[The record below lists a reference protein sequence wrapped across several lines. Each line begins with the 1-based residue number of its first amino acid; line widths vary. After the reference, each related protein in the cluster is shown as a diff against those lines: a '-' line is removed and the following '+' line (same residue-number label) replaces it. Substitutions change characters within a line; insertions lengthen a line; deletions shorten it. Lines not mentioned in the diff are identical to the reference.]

1 MTDIRAEYT
10 LTAWSKSTR
19 RAIILGAT
27 AVGTAGAGVTAAAD
41 GLTGSVEAQA
51 DVQAEQALRVTEL
64 TVNSAED
71 ATFTRIS
78 DDNTEFQIAL
88 ELNTGDDVVFLPEI
102 SNNAADNL
110 DVQITIDSPDVIDIA
125 VGIDYPTG
133 GGSTVGDNDAN
144 IDDANAEDG
153 AVRVGEGTYIATLPP
168 FSGSSDS
175 SEGENTIAI
184 VAELDDTADAGSYDI
199 AVAINPLSTDN

>member
-19 RAIILGAT
+19 RAIILRAT

-71 ATFTRIS
+71 ATFTRIFKLLLS
-78 DDNTEFQIAL
+78 STLVTMLYFSLKFQI
-88 ELNTGDDVVFLPEI
+88 TR
-102 SNNAADNL
+102 
-110 DVQITIDSPDVIDIA
+110 QT
-125 VGIDYPTG
+125 T
-133 GGSTVGDNDAN
+133 
-144 IDDANAEDG
+144 
-153 AVRVGEGTYIATLPP
+153 
-168 FSGSSDS
+168 
-175 SEGENTIAI
+175 
-184 VAELDDTADAGSYDI
+184 
-199 AVAINPLSTDN
+199 